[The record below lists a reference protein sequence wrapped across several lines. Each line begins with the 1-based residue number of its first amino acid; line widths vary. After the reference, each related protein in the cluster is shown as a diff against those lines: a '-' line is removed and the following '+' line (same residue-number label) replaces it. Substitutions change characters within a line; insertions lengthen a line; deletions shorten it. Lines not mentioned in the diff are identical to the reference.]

1 MERKD
6 NLDLLRCLSILMVI
20 VIHVSATHLLGNATQ
35 MNTNFAIANFYDSIS
50 RTAVPLFILLSGYF
64 TLRKSKNLA
73 MYFKKLTVGLII
85 PTIVWMVLYEMF
97 EFLDQGGWDGFVQ
110 FVVHGGLWGSFD
122 NLFFNNL
129 GRHLWFM
136 PMFIGLQLLAPLLVF
151 IRKKIGEVAFFSLGL
166 FFLAVGLLEA
176 VFAFRGTDMIVAN
189 LFSCVLYLG
198 YFILGYSLPKTI
210 LSRLKK
216 FIWFAIFALST
227 AAIYFFTD
235 WALENRMEIGF
246 KPLYFYDYLSIFV
259 VIAAI
264 ALFMMFTSIQIK
276 NHGLQKISRAIT
288 PHIFFIYFVHL
299 IVLRYVTEIFAD
311 MIPIEDHLSW
321 AIPVM
326 SIIIFIIS
334 YIISFLFSALKSIFI
349 KKKQPKKP
357 DYKLSNT
364 PIGKV

>member
-20 VIHVSATHLLGNATQ
+20 VIHVSATHLIENATK
-35 MNTNFAIANFYDSIS
+35 MNTNFDIANFYDSIS
-50 RTAVPLFILLSGYF
+50 RTAVPLFVLLSGYF
-64 TLRKSKNLA
+64 TLQKSKNLK

-85 PTIVWMVLYEMF
+85 PTLVWMVLYEIF
-97 EFLDQGGWDGFVQ
+97 EFIDVGGWNGFIQ
-110 FVVHGGLWGSFD
+110 FIKDGGLWAAFD
-122 NLFFNNL
+122 NLFLNNL

-136 PMFIGLQLLAPLLVF
+136 PMFIGLQILAPLLIF
-151 IRKKIGEVAFFSLGL
+151 IKEKMGEVAFFILGL

-176 VFAFRGTDMIVAN
+176 FFAFRGTEMIVAN

-216 FIWFAIFALST
+216 VVWFALFTLST
-227 AAIYFFTD
+227 TAIYFLTD
-235 WALENRMEIGF
+235 WAIENRAEISF

-264 ALFMMFTSIQIK
+264 SLFMLFTKIK
-276 NHGLQKISRAIT
+276 IHNQALQKISRGIT

-299 IVLRYVTEIFAD
+299 IVLRYVTRFFAEI
-311 MIPIEDHLSW
+311 MPVEDHLSW

-326 SIIIFIIS
+326 SLIIFIIS
-334 YIISFLFSALKSIFI
+334 YLISLVFSTIKPFFV
-349 KKKQPKKP
+349 KKKRSEIPA
-357 DYKLSNT
+357 YKVSSS
-364 PIGKV
+364 PIERI